1 MILSVENSKNVIT
14 ENKERLQAIVD
25 AVVQDPSIDKN
36 VKVQL
41 IIHATSL
48 ICAIVAVQPI
58 PFADIFVLSPIQLI
72 MVTALNKILDNP
84 FEKSSLKEIF
94 TSLLGVVG
102 WGTLAQHLILG
113 LYKTVLPFMGALT
126 TIPLVYGATYALGT
140 GAKILIAARRNDQ
153 TVSDK
158 ELKRAVAKAK
168 KEAEESQ
175 KKLGVKDAVEQ
186 ISQMFSKAEEYQN
199 YKNEMLRLNKKITSA
214 YKDDVYEN
222 ANVTA
227 IVETKKRTIKR
238 RFAEKYEHLEFNDYI
253 LSMLAVMDYKGF
265 IERAEPVIGELNFR
279 FSEMDVRSSAGYGE
293 GTFYDVNSDIGTL
306 FIKVEEKR
314 EILGIGFKEEFQE
327 NSLIQYMANPSLN
340 LQVLQDQQIKE
351 KFHDMLQKA
360 EQEILII
367 SPWVGKWPYK
377 EISEIL
383 KEKKSVSIKVLYG
396 INDTSGSVKRQ
407 DDSDS
412 YIQKYKSTVGRNF
425 SSKKT
430 NTHVKL
436 VICDERCYLLG
447 SMNVMSFSADYDKS
461 PWLHHEVS
469 LFSRDR
475 ETIRKLKKAYFN
487 W

>member
-1 MILSVENSKNVIT
+1 MESGYEWGKGLSHEKT
-14 ENKERLQAIVD
+14 DAFYKE
-25 AVVQDPSIDKN
+25 
-36 VKVQL
+36 
-41 IIHATSL
+41 
-48 ICAIVAVQPI
+48 
-58 PFADIFVLSPIQLI
+58 
-72 MVTALNKILDNP
+72 
-84 FEKSSLKEIF
+84 
-94 TSLLGVVG
+94 
-102 WGTLAQHLILG
+102 
-113 LYKTVLPFMGALT
+113 
-126 TIPLVYGATYALGT
+126 
-140 GAKILIAARRNDQ
+140 
-153 TVSDK
+153 
-158 ELKRAVAKAK
+158 
-168 KEAEESQ
+168 
-175 KKLGVKDAVEQ
+175 
-186 ISQMFSKAEEYQN
+186 
-199 YKNEMLRLNKKITSA
+199 
-214 YKDDVYEN
+214 
-222 ANVTA
+222 
-227 IVETKKRTIKR
+227 
-238 RFAEKYEHLEFNDYI
+238 
-253 LSMLAVMDYKGF
+253 
-265 IERAEPVIGELNFR
+265 
-279 FSEMDVRSSAGYGE
+279 
-293 GTFYDVNSDIGTL
+293 
-306 FIKVEEKR
+306 
-314 EILGIGFKEEFQE
+314 
-327 NSLIQYMANPSLN
+327 
-340 LQVLQDQQIKE
+340 IKE